1 MGEGSDRY
9 MTPQFVDAVPT
20 ERDVDVLNRADAA
33 IVTLL
38 SAYLE
43 AINLRRRGQQYNKD
57 ALRYSF
63 GDFAYVRKAIA
74 LRKEELCPTPTP
86 PKAMLAQ
93 QHPSQKVPVL
103 STVKVEETLVIRAD
117 DDLVSSRPRVRN
129 LDTKRNPVSESIDE
143 VEHDAIVRKTN
154 RPLVRTL

>member
-1 MGEGSDRY
+1 MDRY
-9 MTPQFVDAVPT
+9 MTPQFVDAIST

-33 IVTLL
+33 VVTLI

-43 AINLRRRGQQYNKD
+43 AINLRSRGQQYNKD

-63 GDFAYVRKAIA
+63 GDFVYVRKALAI
-74 LRKEELCPTPTP
+74 RKEELCPTPTP

-93 QHPSQKVPVL
+93 QHPAQEVLAL
-103 STVKVEETLVIRAD
+103 STGKVEETLVMRAD
-117 DDLVSSRPRVRN
+117 DDFVSSRPRVHN

-143 VEHDAIVRKTN
+143 VEHDAIVRKPN